1 LTQSKWFKQGE
12 QQMSN
17 YKITA
22 FQKWS
27 IMVIGA
33 LSLGSSAGADGFS
46 AEVNLPANPFTV
58 NGAINYSYELIPNWF
73 VGASLRANYGPFGNA
88 AKFDSSVRL
97 GSNYVLNLVK
107 TPDLKADAY
116 VGAGLN
122 VGLTNNF
129 SLTPEVNA
137 GARATYSVSP
147 MIKVYGGVD
156 AQAALI
162 ASTISPNVCG
172 YLGGKLEPITNLEV
186 YAQAGLGYSSLFNYD
201 LKLGAYYTVIPEV
214 RLGASV
220 GYNGDFRASVGA
232 QFALKP
238 GTLATPG
245 NFLP

>member
-1 LTQSKWFKQGE
+1 MSTSKMTVIK
-12 QQMSN
+12 
-17 YKITA
+17 KL
-22 FQKWS
+22 S
-27 IMVIGA
+27 IMAIGA

-46 AEVNLPANPFTV
+46 GEVNLPANPFTV
-58 NGAINYSYELIPNWF
+58 NADINYTYELFPNWF
-73 VGASLRANYGPFGNA
+73 FGASLRAAYGPFGNTGT
-88 AKFDSSVRL
+88 FNSSVRL
-97 GSNYVLNLVK
+97 GSNYVFNLIE
-107 TPDLKADAY
+107 TPNLKADAY

-129 SLTPEVNA
+129 SLTPEANA

-147 MIKVYGGVD
+147 MAKVYGGVD
-156 AQAALI
+156 AQASLI
-162 ASTISPNVCG
+162 ASSISPNVFG
-172 YLGGKLEPITNLEV
+172 YLGGKLEPISNLEV
-186 YAQAGLGYSSLFNYD
+186 YAQAGLGYSSLFNCD